1 MQNQRQ
7 NGRPDA
13 AVRMAGLFLV
23 LFCVAAVLIPAK
35 TLFTGNGFFADYIH
49 FTESK
54 RMYVEIA
61 ILAVLIFGGLAFLKR
76 GRSRMY
82 WLTAV
87 VLVFSWIHVVFLPMV
102 VSAVYLISLLAIGR
116 FFQRQG
122 QKGGNTQRLQRRRQK
137 GSPYKKKNK
146 AAPRPFP

>member
-1 MQNQRQ
+1 MQNQRK

-61 ILAVLIFGGLAFLKR
+61 ILAVLIFGGAGAFEARTQPDVLAD
-76 GRSRMY
+76 GGC
-82 WLTAV
+82 AG
-87 VLVFSWIHVVFLPMV
+87 VFLDSCGISADGGV
-102 VSAVYLISLLAIGR
+102 GGVSD
-116 FFQRQG
+116 
-122 QKGGNTQRLQRRRQK
+122 
-137 GSPYKKKNK
+137 
-146 AAPRPFP
+146 

>member
-23 LFCVAAVLIPAK
+23 LFCVAAVLIPVK

-61 ILAVLIFGGLAFLKR
+61 ILAVLIFGAGAFEARTQPDVLAD
-76 GRSRMY
+76 GGC
-82 WLTAV
+82 AG
-87 VLVFSWIHVVFLPMV
+87 VFLDSCGISADGGV
-102 VSAVYLISLLAIGR
+102 GGVSD
-116 FFQRQG
+116 
-122 QKGGNTQRLQRRRQK
+122 
-137 GSPYKKKNK
+137 
-146 AAPRPFP
+146 

>member
-7 NGRPDA
+7 NGRPNA

-54 RMYVEIA
+54 RMYAEIA
-61 ILAVLIFGGLAFLKR
+61 ILAVLIFGGLAL
-76 GRSRMY
+76 
-82 WLTAV
+82 
-87 VLVFSWIHVVFLPMV
+87 
-102 VSAVYLISLLAIGR
+102 
-116 FFQRQG
+116 
-122 QKGGNTQRLQRRRQK
+122 
-137 GSPYKKKNK
+137 
-146 AAPRPFP
+146 

>member
-49 FTESK
+49 FTD
-54 RMYVEIA
+54 RNGCIVEIA
-61 ILAVLIFGGLAFLKR
+61 ILAVLIALGAGAFEARTQPDVLADGGCA
-76 GRSRMY
+76 G
-82 WLTAV
+82 
-87 VLVFSWIHVVFLPMV
+87 VFLDSCGISADGGV
-102 VSAVYLISLLAIGR
+102 GGVSD
-116 FFQRQG
+116 
-122 QKGGNTQRLQRRRQK
+122 
-137 GSPYKKKNK
+137 
-146 AAPRPFP
+146 

>member
-61 ILAVLIFGGLAFLKR
+61 ILAVLIFGGLALLKR

-87 VLVFSWIHVVFLPMV
+87 EPVKADSKLKCFPLGV
-102 VSAVYLISLLAIGR
+102 R
-116 FFQRQG
+116 
-122 QKGGNTQRLQRRRQK
+122 TRRWQ
-137 GSPYKKKNK
+137 
-146 AAPRPFP
+146 

>member
-23 LFCVAAVLIPAK
+23 LFCVAAVLIPVK

-54 RMYVEIA
+54 RV
-61 ILAVLIFGGLAFLKR
+61 
-76 GRSRMY
+76 
-82 WLTAV
+82 
-87 VLVFSWIHVVFLPMV
+87 
-102 VSAVYLISLLAIGR
+102 
-116 FFQRQG
+116 
-122 QKGGNTQRLQRRRQK
+122 
-137 GSPYKKKNK
+137 
-146 AAPRPFP
+146 

>member
-61 ILAVLIFGGLAFLKR
+61 ILAVLIFGGLA
-76 GRSRMY
+76 
-82 WLTAV
+82 
-87 VLVFSWIHVVFLPMV
+87 
-102 VSAVYLISLLAIGR
+102 LLS
-116 FFQRQG
+116 
-122 QKGGNTQRLQRRRQK
+122 T
-137 GSPYKKKNK
+137 
-146 AAPRPFP
+146 